1 MFLLRE
7 QIENK
12 VSLCEEKDD
21 AGVKRHYIQGI
32 YMQAEV
38 VNGNGRFYPAKVLR
52 EATQLYIKEKVDK
65 KQGWGE
71 LGHPDSPEINPD
83 RISHRILSLKENGND
98 WYGKSVLIT
107 ENPCGKI
114 VLGLMNSGGEIG
126 VSSRALG
133 TTTTK
138 NGIDYVDDLYISTAA
153 DIVLNPSAPD
163 AFVQAI
169 FENKDWVWQNGVVPE
184 QNIQTFKNLIN
195 KSVSTKKLNEL
206 KIQYFIN
213 YINKL

>member
-1 MFLLRE
+1 
-7 QIENK
+7 
-12 VSLCEEKDD
+12 
-21 AGVKRHYIQGI
+21 
-32 YMQAEV
+32 
-38 VNGNGRFYPAKVLR
+38 
-52 EATQLYIKEKVDK
+52 
-65 KQGWGE
+65 
-71 LGHPDSPEINPD
+71 
-83 RISHRILSLKENGND
+83 
-98 WYGKSVLIT
+98 
-107 ENPCGKI
+107 
-114 VLGLMNSGGEIG
+114 MNSGGEIG